1 MQKHMNENWVKNC
14 TSEPDGAAA
23 AVSFPTQNMWWTGDS
38 TRVRAGRQGRTR
50 LRTGPYRSDRAD
62 VTARCGGGAA
72 HAEPGGAEAARSEK
86 QERPA
91 ARPFGPA
98 KAGGA
103 GAGGRAGGRAWKL
116 LSYAPARPTS
126 RSKPAMHS
134 TVPRSASM
142 QRVTLCSAPTAS
154 TGLGKAT
161 GSRTAATTSATS
173 CAHARQA
180 QWEPRA
186 ARTAFSDPLP
196 PADSRCS
203 LSGRV
208 QVRYGCLL
216 SAAVGA
222 ERGRGEL
229 GGRR

>member
-1 MQKHMNENWVKNC
+1 MKIGWRIYQRARRGC
-14 TSEPDGAAA
+14 SCGALPDPKRVVDGGLHTGGQGSRQAR
-23 AVSFPTQNMWWTGDS
+23 TQ
-38 TRVRAGRQGRTR
+38 
-50 LRTGPYRSDRAD
+50 LRTGPCRCDRAG
-62 VTARCGGGAA
+62 VTARRGGGAA
-72 HAEPGGAEAARSEK
+72 RSESGGAEAARREK

-91 ARPFGPA
+91 ARPSGLA

-173 CAHARQA
+173 CAHARQGH
-180 QWEPRA
+180 WEPSA
-186 ARTAFSDPLP
+186 ARTSFPDP
-196 PADSRCS
+196 
-203 LSGRV
+203 
-208 QVRYGCLL
+208 
-216 SAAVGA
+216 AAA
-222 ERGRGEL
+222 R
-229 GGRR
+229 